1 MSFLD
6 IFTYLIESRE
16 STFNKEKMEAYK
28 SLKGAKYMEE
38 RLVRNVWSKS
48 FGAEK
53 QIVFF

>member
-1 MSFLD
+1 MD
-6 IFTYLIESRE
+6 IFTYLVESRE

-28 SLKGAKYMEE
+28 SLKGVKYMEE